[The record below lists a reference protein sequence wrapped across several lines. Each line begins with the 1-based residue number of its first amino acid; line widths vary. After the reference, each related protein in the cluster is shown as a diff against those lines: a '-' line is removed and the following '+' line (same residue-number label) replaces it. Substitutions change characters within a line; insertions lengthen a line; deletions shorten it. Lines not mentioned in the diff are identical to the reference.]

1 MIITV
6 FIYIL
11 LLFINMLCVFKKKN
25 NKLVLVLTF
34 FFLIILMGGN
44 IKNPDYENYYSYYY
58 YGYYP
63 SSMEKG
69 YIGLSMIFSKIG
81 VPYIAFT
88 TILMFMAGGIVIWVG
103 QKVSANLHLITL
115 FYMLFQIYYDYVQ
128 IRCTI
133 AIALFIL
140 ALYFNAEKR
149 KKSFLIAMIFSTLF
163 HKMMI
168 VYFALF
174 IVGKKYKFFETLLS
188 FVFAIE
194 LLFCIIIFWNGN
206 QLPFLSFFSSVLP
219 IDIGK
224 FEKYFTTSTSLSF
237 VLSFFLQFSN
247 MFLTFFLK
255 KTIISNADNY
265 SKEKKQRII
274 RFAEMIWIS
283 VLLTS
288 YALPLSMLHEEFT
301 RCIRV
306 GNILVYFLAGILLYL
321 AQDVKGKF
329 YIAIP
334 NKYKINMWVYVGLI
348 ILNAIVWYIFYTPY
362 NINVDLLMYNGIL
375 PWY

>member
-1 MIITV
+1 
-6 FIYIL
+6 
-11 LLFINMLCVFKKKN
+11 
-25 NKLVLVLTF
+25 
-34 FFLIILMGGN
+34 
-44 IKNPDYENYYSYYY
+44 
-58 YGYYP
+58 
-63 SSMEKG
+63 
-69 YIGLSMIFSKIG
+69 
-81 VPYIAFT
+81 
-88 TILMFMAGGIVIWVG
+88 
-103 QKVSANLHLITL
+103 
-115 FYMLFQIYYDYVQ
+115 
-128 IRCTI
+128 
-133 AIALFIL
+133 
-140 ALYFNAEKR
+140 
-149 KKSFLIAMIFSTLF
+149 
-163 HKMMI
+163 
-168 VYFALF
+168 
-174 IVGKKYKFFETLLS
+174 
-188 FVFAIE
+188 
-194 LLFCIIIFWNGN
+194 
-206 QLPFLSFFSSVLP
+206 
-219 IDIGK
+219 
-224 FEKYFTTSTSLSF
+224 
-237 VLSFFLQFSN
+237 

-362 NINVDLLMYNGIL
+362 NINVDLFMYNGIL